1 MDLLKCWFHLD
12 LTSVCFI
19 LSRNSSHLF
28 EVFQFGEIQICQVF
42 NYESMTFLGVYS
54 NIPVFTFT
62 FINLVKF
69 SYTHT
74 HTHHLCVFWLIWPS
88 LSISWILL
96 KNWFSVSLIPCI
108 VYIAVTTSISTDLIL
123 KFEYFFLSTLL
134 LSFLLVFLESD

>member
-1 MDLLKCWFHLD
+1 MLISSWFNF
-12 LTSVCFI
+12 SMFYIIKKFI
-19 LSRNSSHLF
+19 PSLRF
-28 EVFQFGEIQICQVF
+28 F
-42 NYESMTFLGVYS
+42 
-54 NIPVFTFT
+54 
-62 FINLVKF
+62 NLVKYRFVKYFIMSLWHSLVSIPISLF
-69 SYTHT
+69 SLSLLLIWWNSHTHT